1 MQYHIWRAS
10 QTTSM
15 LRWVVCVVPLWRKL
29 PKRCRHLWTN
39 GGFFVDKWRVF
50 ADLWLVFADLW
61 LVFSDLW
68 LVFFES
74 LLKPQKTQKNMVA
87 SDAITPIHRSRNR
100 TPPIRHYFTDLF
112 LISCPSFL
120 LIFTIT
126 AVFDTSGGR
135 RRCQPF
141 FTSSPRLHTVGQ
153 LFFLSLIIYQQY
165 LASCS
170 L

>member
-1 MQYHIWRAS
+1 M
-10 QTTSM
+10 
-15 LRWVVCVVPLWRKL
+15 P
-29 PKRCRHLWTN
+29 P
-39 GGFFVDKWRVF
+39 FVDKWRVF
-50 ADLWLVFADLW
+50 CGQMAGFRGLMAGFRGLMA
-61 LVFSDLW
+61 
-68 LVFFES
+68 VFFAAKLHTS
-74 LLKPQKTQKNMVA
+74 YNTQTTQKNMVA

-141 FTSSPRLHTVGQ
+141 FTSSPRLPTVGQ